1 VNAVE
6 GKIAFQMVKLAVVLV
21 ILIASLVYS
30 NSLDHQFVWDDV
42 SVIVD
47 NNFIKS
53 CRNIPLIFTKKYL
66 TPYLKIENY
75 YICDYRTGS
84 GEASYR
90 PVVTLSY
97 FADYAIWKL
106 NPLGFH
112 LTNLLL
118 HVINA
123 ASLLCLIYLLSGNL
137 EISLWASL
145 LFAVHP
151 VNSEAVNVISFRE
164 DLLAFLFFI
173 ISFIFFVK
181 YATTPTKQRL
191 FYLLSLSSFLLALF
205 AKEMAVT
212 LPFILIL
219 YDYFFASGPDA
230 KFTYRRFKSRYLS
243 YFVILAFYLWIRFI
257 VIKNPG
263 EPRIGYPGG
272 NFYTNIITMSQV
284 FFYYIKWMFFPV
296 NIPVILREFH
306 LTISHSAVSPKVL
319 SGILL
324 CIIGFSLALKIRR
337 SSKLASFA
345 IFYFFIT
352 LLPVSNAWPL
362 ANFMAS
368 RYLYI
373 PLAGFC
379 AAFPSFGFGNI
390 SRTRSPG
397 THRLIIYALTLFLIF
412 CCVETI
418 KRNNIWSNDFT
429 LAREMLRQ
437 YPNSARVHLYLGD
450 CFLKSACLD
459 KAIKEYE
466 MAAHLEP
473 RFAYYHK
480 SLGIGYCLRGR
491 LTEASAEF
499 EKALELN
506 RNLPD
511 LDIAYM
517 KLGTAFENKGLFKNA
532 LDSYRRAAEIN
543 PASVSPYF
551 SIGNLCDRAKNHN
564 EAIKA
569 YEKVI
574 EIGQNYIEAYNNMA
588 SAYADMGEID
598 IAIGLWNRALQIEPN
613 FITAHWNLAVFYFQQ
628 KNFDLAVKHCDKVKE
643 LGGTVDPGFLK
654 LLLPYRK

>member
-1 VNAVE
+1 
-6 GKIAFQMVKLAVVLV
+6 
-21 ILIASLVYS
+21 
-30 NSLDHQFVWDDV
+30 
-42 SVIVD
+42 
-47 NNFIKS
+47 
-53 CRNIPLIFTKKYL
+53 
-66 TPYLKIENY
+66 
-75 YICDYRTGS
+75 
-84 GEASYR
+84 
-90 PVVTLSY
+90 
-97 FADYAIWKL
+97 
-106 NPLGFH
+106 
-112 LTNLLL
+112 
-118 HVINA
+118 
-123 ASLLCLIYLLSGNL
+123 
-137 EISLWASL
+137 
-145 LFAVHP
+145 
-151 VNSEAVNVISFRE
+151 
-164 DLLAFLFFI
+164 
-173 ISFIFFVK
+173 
-181 YATTPTKQRL
+181 
-191 FYLLSLSSFLLALF
+191 
-205 AKEMAVT
+205 
-212 LPFILIL
+212 
-219 YDYFFASGPDA
+219 
-230 KFTYRRFKSRYLS
+230 
-243 YFVILAFYLWIRFI
+243 
-257 VIKNPG
+257 
-263 EPRIGYPGG
+263 
-272 NFYTNIITMSQV
+272 
-284 FFYYIKWMFFPV
+284 
-296 NIPVILREFH
+296 
-306 LTISHSAVSPKVL
+306 
-319 SGILL
+319 
-324 CIIGFSLALKIRR
+324 
-337 SSKLASFA
+337 
-345 IFYFFIT
+345 
-352 LLPVSNAWPL
+352 
-362 ANFMAS
+362 
-368 RYLYI
+368 
-373 PLAGFC
+373 
-379 AAFPSFGFGNI
+379 
-390 SRTRSPG
+390 
-397 THRLIIYALTLFLIF
+397 
-412 CCVETI
+412 VETI